1 MNKCK
6 VDKYDVALGKILKEY
21 RVQNNLTLQNVA
33 DKVGVTRQMIYCYEH
48 GISALT
54 VTQLIKLCNV
64 YGIDYVTILKQVRI
78 EEGRL

>member
-1 MNKCK
+1 MAKEKNKF
-6 VDKYDVALGKILKEY
+6 DVVLGELLKEH
-21 RVQNNLTLQNVA
+21 RCQCNLSMQNVA